1 MRRDCSSEGFRF
13 IFREILLKIA
23 REMNFKSF
31 ISTLTQTLNWHKDRC
46 ETFNCM
52 VMGLIDQGNVQH
64 HALATP
70 LKTQGTLK
78 SKLERIRWFF
88 AKQIIDCDA
97 FALQMVTNPNSGL
110 GTSVYK
116 V

>member
-1 MRRDCSSEGFRF
+1 
-13 IFREILLKIA
+13 
-23 REMNFKSF
+23 MNFKSF